1 MPLRFSSHL
10 PVGAVLV
17 ATVLTG
23 CEDGRGTQAAA
34 GACGA
39 GSSAPDGEATAPVTD
54 AGTLTPWAGPSA
66 AGSDG
71 PSRASEG
78 GLAADSSA
86 RSPHGQGT
94 SDGAALDASG
104 ADAAGPDT
112 TTVGASA
119 DAGGALPRF
128 SFFVTSQAAVLRL
141 AAGAGRGNLGFGGDL
156 RFGETG
162 AGAGLRGADK
172 ICATIAESSM
182 PGAGAKGWHAFL
194 STTAENAR
202 DRIGTGPWYDRLGRV
217 VALDLGSL
225 LSPRPLGAAPDI
237 AADLPSETG
246 APNHNPD
253 GRGNVDNHDTLTAS
267 NERGTYD
274 HSATCNDW
282 TSTAVAGSTGPTLG
296 HSWPRSGSAGGSAS
310 HWITAHQSN
319 GCGPSVNT
327 VDNGA
332 GVSAGGVGDGGG
344 YGGIYCFATTP

>member
-128 SFFVTSQAAVLRL
+128 SFFVTSQAAMGIWDL
-141 AAGAGRGNLGFGGDL
+141 AGTFASAKRARAQACAAQTRSAQPSRSPACRAPAPRAG
-156 RFGETG
+156 
-162 AGAGLRGADK
+162 
-172 ICATIAESSM
+172 M
-182 PGAGAKGWHAFL
+182 P
-194 STTAENAR
+194 S
-202 DRIGTGPWYDRLGRV
+202 
-217 VALDLGSL
+217 
-225 LSPRPLGAAPDI
+225 
-237 AADLPSETG
+237 
-246 APNHNPD
+246 
-253 GRGNVDNHDTLTAS
+253 
-267 NERGTYD
+267 
-274 HSATCNDW
+274 
-282 TSTAVAGSTGPTLG
+282 
-296 HSWPRSGSAGGSAS
+296 
-310 HWITAHQSN
+310 
-319 GCGPSVNT
+319 
-327 VDNGA
+327 
-332 GVSAGGVGDGGG
+332 
-344 YGGIYCFATTP
+344 